1 MNAMNTTTRPA
12 ASQAP
17 GAAEDVIVPLRR
29 PGRWIGVAVV
39 TLIVAYLVIGAATNP
54 NMRWDVVGEYLFSP
68 LILEGLWMTIQLTV
82 LAMVIGVA
90 LGVVLAIMRLSDNPV
105 LRWVSVT
112 YGLIF
117 RGVPVIV
124 QLLFWYFLSALV
136 PMLGIGIPFG
146 PQFIEVETNAVI
158 SQLGAALLAFG
169 LHEAAYMS
177 EIVRSGIVSVDQGQ
191 REAAAALGMSKGRI
205 FRRIIFPQAMR
216 VILPPTGNQV
226 IILLKTTSLVLV
238 IALPDLMTTVTHIY
252 TRNFLQ
258 IPLLIVA
265 SIWYL
270 VMTGALTVGQHY
282 LERHFGRGSERN
294 ARPETRASRRA
305 KERSR

>member
-1 MNAMNTTTRPA
+1 MVRPA
-12 ASQAP
+12 DVPVRTESVVTE
-17 GAAEDVIVPLRR
+17 GDVIVPLRH
-29 PGRWIGVAVV
+29 PGRWVGAIVVA
-39 TLIVAYLVIGAATNP
+39 LIVAYIVIGAAINP

-68 LILEGLWMTIQLTV
+68 RILEGLWMTVQLTV
-82 LAMVIGVA
+82 MAMVIGIA
-90 LGVVLAIMRLSDNPV
+90 LGVLLAVIRLSDNTL
-105 LRWVSVT
+105 LRAVSVG
-112 YGLIF
+112 YGIVF
-117 RGVPVIV
+117 RGIPVIV

-136 PMLGIGIPFG
+136 PVLGIGIPFG
-146 PQFIEVETNAVI
+146 PQLWEVDTNIVI

-177 EIVRSGIVSVDQGQ
+177 EIVRSGILSVDHGQ
-191 REAAAALGMSKGRI
+191 REAAAALGMSNGRI
-205 FRRIIFPQAMR
+205 FRRIVLPQAMR

-226 IILLKTTSLVLV
+226 ITLLKTTSLVLV

-270 VMTGALTVGQHY
+270 VLTGLLSVGQHF
-282 LERHFGRGSERN
+282 LERRYGRGLERVGS
-294 ARPETRASRRA
+294 RPLPAA
-305 KERSR
+305 KKKERGR